1 MSYKKPKKELKKLSR
16 FYLNESMNI
25 NAKKFMPL
33 VLLAMLFICPAI
45 GIDAKNAISYNQDG
59 WDNLKRGEDRKAMFS
74 FRNALKQN
82 PKYEEALLGLAKV
95 YSNLK
100 LNDDALQMFD
110 MVLSM
115 NPSSADALI
124 GAGFIFIEQGA
135 FPKAMDYFE
144 KALKL
149 SSQNSE
155 AHYGMA
161 LLYFSMNK
169 IEWSK
174 RKIESILAVNPYH
187 FDTLLLLAEIKSA
200 EGRLKEAEELA
211 RKAIDS
217 DSESVKGYIRMSSIL
232 LHDYLLTENENSI
245 NEAFYNLDTAIAIQP
260 DNFTA
265 NHLMADI
272 LLYQKKY
279 LEAAA
284 FYKKCLLTASPS
296 QTLYCLALSYDK
308 AGDADEALKYYL
320 ESLEAAPSD
329 EITASALEQFLINH
343 NYRIGHPANIMRSE
357 DNFSAAKKAMSS
369 NLPNEAM
376 LYIRR
381 TLMLNPM
388 NRAAREELMQ
398 YYSALDYNRLYI
410 DELKE
415 LLRLYPDKTL
425 KDKLNISIM
434 KRREK
439 LYHREGF
446 SAEMVERNVPVV
458 LVMDF
463 SSETRLSPHPNSGT
477 VLANDLAFALQQ
489 FGRLEAVGFKKR
501 MLVEKLRCDGDY
513 FENSM
518 REIENKIKN
527 GDLPKID
534 FLLFGSCSEQSNRIN
549 LDLNLM
555 DFKKGIIVSSFSL
568 SDSGRNSALR
578 IALRSANRVFD
589 KIPFNG
595 KVLKVK
601 ENSIIVNLGLI
612 DGITPGS
619 KLILYKYDPKFSG
632 VSRRVIF
639 TVKESDTFVSE
650 AEPQKVSDL
659 DDIDLNDVI
668 HSMEKLRARMLKK

>member
-1 MSYKKPKKELKKLSR
+1 
-16 FYLNESMNI
+16 MNI
-25 NAKKFMPL
+25 NMKKITPFAL
-33 VLLAMLFICPAI
+33 IALFFLCLST
-45 GIDAKNAISYNQDG
+45 GTDAKNAISYNQDG
-59 WDNLKRGEDRKAMFS
+59 WDSLKKGEDRKAMFS

-82 PKYEEALLGLAKV
+82 PKYEDALLGLAKV

-100 LNDDALQMFD
+100 LNDEALQMFD
-110 MVLSM
+110 TVLSM
-115 NPSSADALI
+115 NPSSAAALT
-124 GAGFIFIEQGA
+124 GAGFIFIEQGS
-135 FPKAMDYFE
+135 FSKAMDYFE

-149 SSQNSE
+149 SSQDTE
-155 AHYGMA
+155 AHYGIA
-161 LLYFSMNK
+161 LLYFSMDK
-169 IEWSK
+169 KEWSK

-217 DSESVKGYIRMSSIL
+217 DSESVKGYIRMSAIL
-232 LHDYLLTENENSI
+232 LRDYLLTENQNSI
-245 NEAFYNLDTAIAIQP
+245 NEAIYNLDTALAIQP

-265 NHLMADI
+265 NRMMADI
-272 LLYQKKY
+272 LLYEKKY
-279 LEAAA
+279 NDAAS
-284 FYKKCLLTASPS
+284 FYKKCLLTASPP
-296 QTLYCLALSYDK
+296 QILYCLALAYDK
-308 AGDADEALKYYL
+308 AGNTDEALKYYL
-320 ESLEAAPSD
+320 NALETAPSD

-343 NYRIGHPANIMRSE
+343 DYRIGHPANIMRSE
-357 DNFSAAKKAMSS
+357 DNFSAARKAMHS

-376 LYIRR
+376 LHIRR

-388 NRAAREELMQ
+388 NRTAREELMQ
-398 YYSALDYNRLYI
+398 YYSALNYNRLYI

-425 KDKLNISIM
+425 NDKLNLSII
-434 KRREK
+434 KRRTK
-439 LYHREGF
+439 LYHKEGF

-463 SSETRLSPHPNSGT
+463 SSESHLLPHPNSGT
-477 VLANDLAFALQQ
+477 ILANDLAFALQQ

-501 MLVEKLRCDGDY
+501 MLASELRSDGDY
-513 FENSM
+513 FENTM
-518 REIENKIKN
+518 KEIENKIRN
-527 GDLPKID
+527 GNLPKID
-534 FLLFGSCSEQSNRIN
+534 FLVFGSCNEQSNRIN

-578 IALRSANRVFD
+578 IALRSANRIFD
-589 KIPFNG
+589 KIPFTG

-601 ENSIIVNLGLI
+601 ENTIIINLGLI
-612 DGITPGS
+612 DGIDQGA
-619 KLILYKYDPKFSG
+619 KLVIYKYDPKFSS
-632 VSRRVIF
+632 VSRRIIF

-650 AEPQKVSDL
+650 AEPQKLSDL

-668 HSMEKLRARMLKK
+668 HSMEIVRARMLKK

>member
-1 MSYKKPKKELKKLSR
+1 MNISIKKL
-16 FYLNESMNI
+16 I
-25 NAKKFMPL
+25 
-33 VLLAMLFICPAI
+33 LLALLTSFFLCQIT
-45 GIDAKNAISYNQDG
+45 GTNAKNAVSYNQDG
-59 WDNLKRGEDRKAMFS
+59 WDSLKKGEDRKAMFS

-82 PKYEEALLGLAKV
+82 PKYEDALIGLAKV

-100 LNDDALQMFD
+100 LNDDALQTFD
-110 MVLSM
+110 TVLAM
-115 NPSSADALI
+115 NPSSAAALT
-124 GAGFIFIEQGA
+124 GAGFIFIEQGS
-135 FPKAMDYFE
+135 FSKAMDYFE

-149 SSQNSE
+149 SSQDPE
-155 AHYGMA
+155 AHYGIA
-161 LLYFSMNK
+161 LLYFSMDK
-169 IEWSK
+169 REWSK

-187 FDTLLLLAEIKSA
+187 FDTLLLLAEIKST

-232 LHDYLLTENENSI
+232 LHDYLLTENQNSI
-245 NEAFYNLDTAIAIQP
+245 NEALHNLDTALAIQP

-265 NHLMADI
+265 NRMVADI
-272 LLYQKKY
+272 SLHQKKY
-279 LEAAA
+279 NEAIS
-284 FYKKCLLTASPS
+284 FYKKCLPTASPP
-296 QTLYCLALSYDK
+296 QILYCLALLYDK
-308 AGDADEALKYYL
+308 VGNIDEALKYYL
-320 ESLEAAPSD
+320 GALEAAPSN
-329 EITASALEQFLINH
+329 EITASALEHFLINRD
-343 NYRIGHPANIMRSE
+343 YRIGHPANIMRSE

-388 NRAAREELMQ
+388 NRTAREELMQ
-398 YYSALDYNRLYI
+398 YYSALGYDRLYI

-425 KDKLNISIM
+425 QDKLNISIM
-434 KRREK
+434 RRRAK

-463 SSETRLSPHPNSGT
+463 SNGARLLPHPNSGT

-489 FGRLEAVGFKKR
+489 FGRLEAVGLKKR
-501 MLVEKLRCDGDY
+501 AFLEGLRSDGDY
-513 FENSM
+513 FERSM

-534 FLLFGSCSEQSNRIN
+534 FLVFGSCNEQGNRID

-568 SDSGRNSALR
+568 SDSGRNSVLR
-578 IALRSANRVFD
+578 IALRSASRIFD
-589 KIPFNG
+589 KIPFTG

-601 ENSIIVNLGLI
+601 ENSVIINLGLI
-612 DGITPGS
+612 DGINSGS
-619 KLILYKYDPKFSG
+619 KLILYKYDSKSSG
-632 VSRRVIF
+632 VSRRVIL

-650 AEPQKVSDL
+650 AEPQNILDL

-668 HSMEKLRARMLKK
+668 HSMEQLRARMLKK